1 MDERYNNGLVLGK
14 FMPPQTGHV
23 YLINTAAAQCV
34 NLYVMICSDDTQP
47 IAGELRYKW
56 LCEIFKGREN
66 IHIIWCTDPNPQ
78 YPEECES
85 VDIFYKKYW
94 VPSVHKHIDK
104 LGVIFTSEEY
114 GDEFARYLGVEH
126 VKVDQP
132 RSHYAI
138 SATDIRTNPFHN
150 WQYIPK
156 EVRTYFKKTITI
168 MGPESTGK
176 STLAKRL
183 AEHFET
189 AYIKEYGRTYVA
201 ITGTDNLTVNDFE
214 SIAVGH
220 NLCISLANNTKT
232 LFVDTE
238 AITTKVFMDMYL
250 GPCEG
255 LHSNIIEEHIKGQE
269 FDLYLLLDIDVP
281 WVDDGTRDFPNHRE
295 SHLKALKSELESRG
309 IKYVLISG
317 DYEQRYKKAI
327 QEVENLFLVKK

>member
-78 YPEECES
+78 YPEDCES
-85 VDIFYKKYW
+85 VDIFYNKYW
-94 VPSVHKHIDK
+94 VPSVHKYVDK

-138 SATDIRTNPFHN
+138 SATEIRANPFHN
-150 WQYIPK
+150 WQYVPK
-156 EVRTYFKKTITI
+156 EVRSYFKKSIAI
-168 MGPESTGK
+168 LGPESTGK
-176 STLAKRL
+176 STLVERL

-189 AYIKEYGRTYVA
+189 AYVKEYGRTYVA
-201 ITGTDNLTVNDFE
+201 VTGTDNLTINDFE

-220 NLCISLANNTKT
+220 DLCISLASHTKT

-238 AITTKVFMDMYL
+238 AITTKVFADMYL
-250 GPCEG
+250 GECK
-255 LHSNIIEEHIKGQE
+255 SDIIEGYIKAQE
-269 FDLYLLLDIDVP
+269 FDLYILLDIDVP

-295 SHLKALKSELESRG
+295 SHLKALKNELESRG

-317 DYEQRYKKAI
+317 DYEERYKKAI